1 MERSGSLVQ
10 GNVVNRESDMK
21 GIDWG
26 EVYSDVSFMVM
37 LAIFPGMLLWGP
49 ALVIYYISS

>member
-1 MERSGSLVQ
+1 
-10 GNVVNRESDMK
+10 MK